1 MSLRFVPF
9 NMQASEFAAL
19 ASESFTLPEIC
30 LRIRE
35 MLDDHSSGSDD
46 IGRLVS
52 LDPSLSSKLLRL
64 ANSALFRFPSQV
76 DSISKA
82 VSIIGGEAL
91 YNLVMAETAASAF
104 KSFSSRAVD
113 LRSFW
118 HNSIICGLTAKHL
131 AKMRKLRGTERFFLM
146 GLLHNVGELVVAQ
159 HKPDDVVNARQV
171 NAKNP
176 PWLRQQ
182 AIFDF
187 TFSYCSALILEQW
200 NLPNQLYLPIQD
212 MHDKSKALAS
222 SEIAVLHTAVRLA
235 TEVQHP
241 TVYPSLSLVDR
252 QVVDSLN
259 LDDDDLRDANKF
271 AAMEVDSIAGIIGS

>member
-1 MSLRFVPF
+1 MH
-9 NMQASEFAAL
+9 ASEFAAL

-30 LRIRE
+30 LRIRQ
-35 MLDDHSSGSDD
+35 MLDDHASSSED

-52 LDPSLSSKLLRL
+52 LDPSMSSKLLKL

-104 KSFSSRAVD
+104 KKFTSDAVD
-113 LRSFW
+113 LRVFW
-118 HNSIICGLTAKHL
+118 HASVTCGLTAKHL

-146 GLLHNVGELVVAQ
+146 GLLHNVAELVVAMRNP
-159 HKPDDVVNARQV
+159 HEVVKSREV
-171 NAKNP
+171 NTKTP

-182 AIFDF
+182 ALFDF
-187 TFSYCSALILEQW
+187 TFAQCSALILEHW
-200 NLPNQLYLPIQD
+200 NLPSQLYLPIQD

-222 SEIAVLHTAVRLA
+222 SEIAVLHTAVRLS
-235 TEVQHP
+235 TEVHFAD
-241 TVYPSLSLVDR
+241 VYPALSLVDK
-252 QVVDSLN
+252 QVVASLK
-259 LDDDDLRDANKF
+259 LDEDDLRDANKF
-271 AAMEVDSIAGIIGS
+271 AAMEVDSITSIINAN